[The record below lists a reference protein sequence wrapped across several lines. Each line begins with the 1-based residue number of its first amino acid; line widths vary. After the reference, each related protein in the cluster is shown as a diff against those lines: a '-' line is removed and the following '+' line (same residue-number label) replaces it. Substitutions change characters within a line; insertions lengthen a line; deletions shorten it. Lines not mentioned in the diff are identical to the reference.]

1 MQGGQFLKTHVI
13 LDFPGG
19 PVVKIPTLPTQ
30 GTQVQCLVGELRSCM
45 LCGQIKFLK
54 LIKKNYLGLKKHNF
68 DYESYLFITENMK
81 ILV

>member
-19 PVVKIPTLPTQ
+19 PVVKSPMLPTQ
-30 GTQVQCLVGELRSCM
+30 GTQVQCLMGELRSCM
-45 LCGQIKFLK
+45 LCGQIKLK
-54 LIKKNYLGLKKHNF
+54 KKKKLGLKKHNF